1 MLAGATLEAVLGGS
15 ALEDSSA
22 AGIGGWEAEA
32 GIALLVVEAAKGGL
46 SGEDLEVRWYW
57 LLFCTV
63 YGMSTNSQPYS
74 SSPHLRCHAQAL
86 MNEEFDIGAA
96 KAKIL
101 ADVYALNKSKLTD
114 SLVVHARASP
124 VARLVDVK
132 WRADHIISS
141 SENGASQSNQFHV
154 TWKTTGGAAEHA
166 GLLRDA
172 TGGGDEEI
180 KFTCTLEQMQHLTG
194 KLRDACRAAE
204 KYAS

>member
-1 MLAGATLEAVLGGS
+1 LEAVLGGS

-46 SGEDLEVRWYW
+46 SGEDLE
-57 LLFCTV
+57 
-63 YGMSTNSQPYS
+63 
-74 SSPHLRCHAQAL
+74 AL

>member
-1 MLAGATLEAVLGGS
+1 MELGDRAAEHISRCKEVRDDEFAMLAGATLEAVLGGS

-46 SGEDLEVRWYW
+46 SGEDLE
-57 LLFCTV
+57 
-63 YGMSTNSQPYS
+63 
-74 SSPHLRCHAQAL
+74 AL